1 VRRCVK
7 PPEAR
12 YREFSVHHFCDAS
25 EVGYGVASY
34 LRSSDSKG
42 NYSCSLLMAKSRLAP
57 IKAITIPRL
66 ELSAAAL
73 AVKVDKIV
81 RAELD
86 VKLCYSCFWTDSTIV
101 LSYIKNVDKRF
112 QTFVANRVSVIHEGS
127 SPSQWRHVRSEL
139 NPADDVSRGLTV
151 EQLICSHRWLHGPE
165 FLVEDESSWPELP
178 ELNVESSQLE
188 TKSSV
193 NSCATVGGKT
203 AECITDRLFQ
213 RYSSFYKLL
222 KSVAWLLRVKVI
234 WRNQC
239 GSKSTSH
246 SSCTPTDKLRG
257 LSVEEL
263 HRAEEAVLR
272 YVQWQ
277 SFGEENSAQKTKCLR
292 KLNPFLNEGGM
303 LCVGGRLVNAA
314 LTDSMKHQII
324 LPKRH
329 AVVSL
334 IIRSCH
340 ASTNHGGKEFTL
352 AKVRE
357 KYWIINAR
365 VAVRNELKNC
375 YECRRQF
382 ARPGLQK
389 MSDLPPERVT
399 PGKPPFSYVGV
410 DYFGPFL
417 VKQGRS
423 VVKRYG
429 CLFTCLT
436 IRAVHIEI
444 AHSLDTSSFI
454 NALQRFICRR
464 NQPVMIRSDNGSNF
478 VGAERELSTALQQW
492 NQTRIA
498 EFLRQREIVWKFNT
512 PTASHMGGVWERMIR
527 SVRKVLASV
536 VKEQPMTDEVLLTV
550 MCEAEATVNSRPMTP
565 VSDDPNDLNP
575 ITPNHLLQ
583 LCDCPPTPPGEFVQ
597 RETYR
602 HHWKQA
608 QYLADIFWRRWLHE
622 YLPALQYRHR
632 WQVPKMNFKVG
643 DVVIIMDDSLP
654 RNSWSLGRIVEV
666 FPGHDGL
673 VRSVRLKTSTNILTR
688 PITKICLLETSD

>member
-1 VRRCVK
+1 
-7 PPEAR
+7 
-12 YREFSVHHFCDAS
+12 
-25 EVGYGVASY
+25 
-34 LRSSDSKG
+34 
-42 NYSCSLLMAKSRLAP
+42 M
-57 IKAITIPRL
+57 
-66 ELSAAAL
+66 
-73 AVKVDKIV
+73 
-81 RAELD
+81 
-86 VKLCYSCFWTDSTIV
+86 
-101 LSYIKNVDKRF
+101 
-112 QTFVANRVSVIHEGS
+112 
-127 SPSQWRHVRSEL
+127 
-139 NPADDVSRGLTV
+139 
-151 EQLICSHRWLHGPE
+151 
-165 FLVEDESSWPELP
+165 
-178 ELNVESSQLE
+178 
-188 TKSSV
+188 
-193 NSCATVGGKT
+193 
-203 AECITDRLFQ
+203 
-213 RYSSFYKLL
+213 
-222 KSVAWLLRVKVI
+222 
-234 WRNQC
+234 
-239 GSKSTSH
+239 
-246 SSCTPTDKLRG
+246 
-257 LSVEEL
+257 EEL

-277 SFGEENSAQKTKCLR
+277 SFVEENSAQKTKCLR